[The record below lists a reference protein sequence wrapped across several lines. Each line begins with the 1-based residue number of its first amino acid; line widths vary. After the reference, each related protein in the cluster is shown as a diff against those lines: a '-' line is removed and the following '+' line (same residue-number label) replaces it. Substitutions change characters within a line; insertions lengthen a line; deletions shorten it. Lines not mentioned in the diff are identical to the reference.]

1 MAIFC
6 LSLERRSAT
15 IRRVY
20 IESVPNR
27 NSPPAVLLRESYRE
41 DGKVRKR
48 TLANLSC
55 LSDEVIEGLKV
66 LLRGGVAVAS
76 AEEVFTVERS
86 LPHGHVAAVL
96 GSARGSGAAVW
107 FASAPRDLQPLLL
120 AMLVARVISP
130 ASKLATHRLLHDET
144 ASSSLGRVLGVGQ
157 CSAEDLYRALDWL
170 HEAQP
175 AIEQR
180 LARQHLSGST
190 LVLYDL
196 TSTWLTGRCCEL
208 AARGHSRD
216 GKRDDVQIVFGL
228 ICTAQGCPIAV
239 EVFPGNTGDPATVAA
254 QVSKLRERFGIEHIV
269 WAGDRGMLTSA
280 RIEQVL
286 EPQGMDWVSSLRAPQ
301 IAQLAA
307 ERGPL
312 QPSLFDE
319 RNLLELTS
327 EHFPGERLVVCR
339 NPALAEERARK
350 RTELLQA
357 TEAELAKVAAATQRA
372 RRPLRGQQA
381 IALRV
386 GRVIERFH
394 MGKHIELSITD
405 SSLSWTRKSDAI
417 AQEAALDGLYVI
429 RTSVSAQQLDAAAA
443 VAAYK
448 SLSHVER
455 AFRSMK
461 TVDLQVRP
469 VFHYAA
475 PRVRAHVFLCMLAYY
490 VEWHMRERLK
500 PMLFDDEYLE
510 QANASR
516 ASPVLKAVRSG
527 HAKAKDA
534 GKTAADG
541 LPIHSFRT
549 LLQDLATLAYN
560 ITHTALNPQ
569 AKIILTTRPTALQH
583 KAFTLLGL
591 NPACTQ

>member
-1 MAIFC
+1 M
-6 LSLERRSAT
+6 
-15 IRRVY
+15 Y

-27 NSPPAVLLRESYRE
+27 DSPPAVLLRESYRE

-55 LSDEVIEGLKV
+55 LSTEVIEGLRV
-66 LLRGGVAVAS
+66 LLRGGVAVPS
-76 AEEVFTVERS
+76 AEEVFTVERT

-96 GSARGSGAAVW
+96 GSARGSGASNW
-107 FASAPRDLQPLLL
+107 FGSAPQELQPVLL

-130 ASKLATHRLLHDET
+130 ASKLATHRLVHDDT
-144 ASSSLGRVLGVGQ
+144 ANTSLGRVLGVGQ
-157 CSAEDLYRALDWL
+157 CSADDLYRALDWL
-170 HEAQP
+170 HDAQP
-175 AIEQR
+175 AIERR
-180 LARQHLSGST
+180 LARQHLVGSA

-216 GKRDDVQIVFGL
+216 GKRDDPQIVFGL
-228 ICTAQGCPIAV
+228 ICSAQGCPIAV
-239 EVFPGNTGDPATVAA
+239 EVFPGNTADPATVAA
-254 QVSKLRERFGIEHIV
+254 QVAKLRDRFGIEHIV

-280 RIEQVL
+280 RIEQL
-286 EPQGMDWVSSLRAPQ
+286 LKPQGMDWVSSLRAPQ

-307 ERGPL
+307 EHGPF

-350 RTELLQA
+350 RLELLAA
-357 TEAELAKVAAATQRA
+357 TEADLARIAATTQRA
-372 RRPLRGQQA
+372 RRPLRGEQA

-386 GRVIERFH
+386 GRIIGRFH
-394 MGKHIELSITD
+394 MAKHFELSITE
-405 SSLSWTRKSDAI
+405 SGLSWQRRHEAI

-429 RTSVSAQQLDAAAA
+429 RTSVSAHELDAPAA

-455 AFRSMK
+455 AFRSIK
-461 TVDLQVRP
+461 TVDMQVRP
-469 VFHYAA
+469 VFHYSAQ
-475 PRVRAHVFLCMLAYY
+475 RVRAHVFLCMLAYY
-490 VEWHMRERLK
+490 VEWHMRQRLK
-500 PMLFDDEYLE
+500 PMLFDDEYLD
-510 QANASR
+510 QASASR
-516 ASPVLKAVRSG
+516 ASPVLKALRSA

-534 GKTAADG
+534 GKTADDG
-541 LPIHSFRT
+541 LPLHSFRT
-549 LLQDLATLAYN
+549 LLQDLGTLAYN
-560 ITHTALNPQ
+560 VTHTRLNPE
-569 AKIILTTRPTALQH
+569 AKIVLTTRPTPLQA
-583 KAFTLLGL
+583 KAFALLAL

>member
-1 MAIFC
+1 M
-6 LSLERRSAT
+6 
-15 IRRVY
+15 Y

-27 NSPPAVLLRESYRE
+27 DSPPAILLRESYRE

-55 LSDEVIEGLKV
+55 LSAEVIEGLKV
-66 LLRGGVAVAS
+66 LLRGGVALAS
-76 AEEVFTVERS
+76 AEEVFTVERT

-96 GSARGSGAAVW
+96 GCARGSGAMNW
-107 FASAPRDLQPLLL
+107 FGSAPKELQPLLL

-130 ASKLATHRLLHDET
+130 ASKLATHRLLHDDT
-144 ASSSLGRVLGVGQ
+144 ANSSLGRVLGVGQ
-157 CSAEDLYRALDWL
+157 CSADDLYAALDWL

-175 AIEQR
+175 GIERR
-180 LARQHLSGST
+180 LARQHLAGST

-216 GKRDDVQIVFGL
+216 GKRDDPQIVFGL
-228 ICTAQGCPIAV
+228 ICTSEGCPIAV
-239 EVFPGNTGDPATVAA
+239 EVFPGNTADPATVAG
-254 QVSKLRERFGIEHIV
+254 QVAKLRERFGIEHIV

-286 EPQGMDWVSSLRAPQ
+286 KPQGMDWVSSLRAPQ

-307 ERGPL
+307 EHGPF

-350 RTELLQA
+350 RAELLAA
-357 TEAELAKVAAATQRA
+357 TEADLAKIAAATQRV
-372 RRPLRGQQA
+372 RNPLRTEQA

-386 GRVIERFH
+386 GRVIEHFH
-394 MGKHIELSITD
+394 MAKHFELTITD
-405 SSLSWTRKSDAI
+405 TSLSWQRRHEAI

-429 RTSVSAQQLDAAAA
+429 RTSVPAGQLDAAAA

-455 AFRSMK
+455 AFRSIK
-461 TVDLQVRP
+461 TVDLHVRP
-469 VFHYAA
+469 VFHYNAQ
-475 PRVRAHVFLCMLAYY
+475 RVRAHVFLCMLAYY
-490 VEWHMRERLK
+490 VEWHMRARLK
-500 PMLFDDEYLE
+500 PMLFDDELLDE
-510 QANASR
+510 ASAGR
-516 ASPVLKAVRSG
+516 ASPVLKAVRSK
-527 HAKAKDA
+527 HAKTKDA
-534 GKTAADG
+534 TKLADDG
-541 LPIHSFRT
+541 LPLHSFRT

-560 ITHTALNPQ
+560 VTHTSLNPE
-569 AKIILTTRPTALQH
+569 AKIVLTTRPTTLQA
-583 KAFTLLGL
+583 KAFDLLGL

>member
-1 MAIFC
+1 M
-6 LSLERRSAT
+6 
-15 IRRVY
+15 Y

-27 NSPPAVLLRESYRE
+27 NSPPAILLRESWRE

-55 LSDEVIEGLKV
+55 LSAEVIEGLKL
-66 LLRGGVAVAS
+66 LLRGGVAVPS
-76 AEEVFTVERS
+76 AEAVFTIERS

-96 GSARGSGAAVW
+96 GSARGCGAANW
-107 FASAPRDLQPLLL
+107 FHDAPAELQPVLL
-120 AMLVARVISP
+120 AMLVARVIEP
-130 ASKLATHRLLHDET
+130 ASKLATHRLLHDDT
-144 ASSSLGRVLGVGQ
+144 ASSSLGRVLNVGQ
-157 CSAEDLYRALDWL
+157 CSADELYRALDWL
-170 HEAQP
+170 HDAQP
-175 AIEQR
+175 AIERR
-180 LARQHLSGST
+180 LARQHLMGST

-216 GKRDDVQIVFGL
+216 GKRDDPQIVFGL
-228 ICTAQGCPIAV
+228 ICSAQGCPIAV

-286 EPQGMDWVSSLRAPQ
+286 KPQGMDWVSSLRAPQ
-301 IAQLAA
+301 IAQLAH
-307 ERGPL
+307 EHGPL
-312 QPSLFDE
+312 QLSLFDE

-327 EHFPGERLVVCR
+327 EHFPGERLIVCR
-339 NPALAEERARK
+339 NPLLAGERARK
-350 RTELLQA
+350 RSELLTA
-357 TEAELAKVAAATQRA
+357 TEAELGKIAAATQRE
-372 RRPLRGQQA
+372 RQPLRGQQA

-405 SSLSWTRKSDAI
+405 NSLSWRRREEAI

-429 RTSVSAQQLDAAAA
+429 RTSVPAAQMDAAQA

-469 VFHYAA
+469 VFHYSAH
-475 PRVRAHVFLCMLAYY
+475 RVRAHVFLCMLGYY

-500 PMLFDDEYLE
+500 PMLFDDEYLVE
-510 QANASR
+510 ASASR
-516 ASPVLKAVRSG
+516 PSPVAKALRSE
-527 HAKAKDA
+527 HAKLKD
-534 GKTAADG
+534 KTKHANDG
-541 LPIHSFRT
+541 LPLHSFRT

-560 ITHTALNPQ
+560 ITHTAVNPE
-569 AKIILTTRPTALQH
+569 AKISLTTRPT
-583 KAFTLLGL
+583 
-591 NPACTQ
+591 PV

>member
-1 MAIFC
+1 M
-6 LSLERRSAT
+6 
-15 IRRVY
+15 Y
-20 IESVPNR
+20 IEFVPNR
-27 NSPPAVLLRESYRE
+27 DSPPAVLLRESYRE

-55 LSDEVIEGLKV
+55 LSTEVIEGLKT
-66 LLRGGVAVAS
+66 LLRGGGGVAVPS
-76 AEEVFTVERS
+76 AAEIFSVERS

-96 GSARGSGAAVW
+96 GSARGCGAPSW
-107 FASAPRDLQPLLL
+107 FASAPKELQPLLL
-120 AMLVARVISP
+120 AMLVARVVAP
-130 ASKLATHRLLHDET
+130 ASKLATHRLLHDDT
-144 ASSSLGRVLGVGQ
+144 ANSSLGRVLGVGQ
-157 CSAEDLYRALDWL
+157 CVAEDLYKALDWL

-175 AIEQR
+175 LIERR
-180 LARQHLSGST
+180 LARQHLVGST

-216 GKRDDVQIVFGL
+216 GKRDDPQIVFGL

-254 QVSKLRERFGIEHIV
+254 QVSKLRERFGIEHII

-286 EPQGMDWVSSLRAPQ
+286 KPQGMDWVSSLRAPQ

-307 ERGPL
+307 EHGPF
-312 QPSLFDE
+312 QPTLFDE

-327 EHFPGERLVVCR
+327 EHFPDERLVVCR
-339 NPALAEERARK
+339 NPLLADERARK
-350 RTELLQA
+350 RTELLAA
-357 TEAELAKVAAATQRA
+357 TEADLAKISAATQRV
-372 RRPLRGQQA
+372 RNPLRGEQA

-405 SSLSWTRKSDAI
+405 NAFTWQRRHDVI

-448 SLSHVER
+448 SLSNVER

-461 TVDLQVRP
+461 TVDLHVRP
-469 VFHYAA
+469 VFHYNAQ
-475 PRVRAHVFLCMLAYY
+475 RVRAHVFLCMLAYY

-500 PMLFDDEYLE
+500 PLLFDDEYLDE
-510 QANASR
+510 ASASR
-516 ASPVLKAVRSG
+516 ASPVVKAIRSE

-534 GKTAADG
+534 SKRADDG
-541 LPIHSFRT
+541 LPLHSFRT

-560 ITHTALNPQ
+560 VTSTALNPE
-569 AKIILTTRPTALQH
+569 AKIVLTTRPTPLQQ
-583 KAFTLLGL
+583 KAFSLLGL
-591 NPACTQ
+591 SPTCTQ

>member
-1 MAIFC
+1 M
-6 LSLERRSAT
+6 
-15 IRRVY
+15 Y

-27 NSPPAVLLRESYRE
+27 DSPPAILLRESWRE

-55 LSDEVIEGLKV
+55 LSAEVIEGLKL
-66 LLRGGVAVAS
+66 LLRGGVAAPS
-76 AEEVFTVERS
+76 ADAVFTIERS

-96 GSARGSGAAVW
+96 GSARGCGALTW
-107 FASAPRDLQPLLL
+107 FDRAPAELQPVLL
-120 AMLVARVISP
+120 AMLVARVIEP
-130 ASKLATHRLLHDET
+130 ASKLATHRLLHDDT
-144 ASSSLGRVLGVGQ
+144 ASSSLGRVLKVGQ
-157 CSAEDLYRALDWL
+157 RSADDLYRALDWL
-170 HEAQP
+170 HDAQP
-175 AIEQR
+175 AIERR
-180 LARQHLSGST
+180 LARQHLVGST

-216 GKRDDVQIVFGL
+216 GKRDDPQIVFGL
-228 ICTAQGCPIAV
+228 ICSAQGCPIAV

-286 EPQGMDWVSSLRAPQ
+286 KPQGMDWVSSLRAPQ
-301 IAQLAA
+301 IAQLAH
-307 ERGPL
+307 EHGPL

-327 EHFPGERLVVCR
+327 EHFPGERLIVCR
-339 NPALAEERARK
+339 NPLLAEERARK
-350 RTELLQA
+350 RSELLAA
-357 TEAELAKVAAATQRA
+357 TEAELAKIAAATQRQ
-372 RRPLRGQQA
+372 RQPLRGQQA

-394 MGKHIELSITD
+394 MGKHLELSITD
-405 SSLSWTRKSDAI
+405 DSFSWTRRNEAI

-429 RTSVSAQQLDAAAA
+429 RTSVPAAQLDAAQA

-455 AFRSMK
+455 AFRSIK

-469 VFHYAA
+469 VFHYSAQ
-475 PRVRAHVFLCMLAYY
+475 RVRAHVFLCMLGYY

-510 QANASR
+510 EASASR
-516 ASPVLKAVRSG
+516 ASPVAKAVRSA
-527 HAKAKDA
+527 HAKLKDRTKHA
-534 GKTAADG
+534 DDG
-541 LPIHSFRT
+541 LPLHSFRT

-560 ITHTALNPQ
+560 ITHTAVSPE
-569 AKIILTTRPTALQH
+569 AKIILTTRPTPVQA
-583 KAFTLLGL
+583 KAFALLDL
-591 NPACTQ
+591 NPTCTQ

>member
-1 MAIFC
+1 M
-6 LSLERRSAT
+6 
-15 IRRVY
+15 Y

-27 NSPPAVLLRESYRE
+27 DSPPAVLLRESYRE

-55 LSDEVIEGLKV
+55 LSAEVIEGLKV
-66 LLRGGVAVAS
+66 LLRGGVAVPS
-76 AEEVFTVERS
+76 AEEVFTVERT

-96 GSARGSGAAVW
+96 GSARGSGAITW
-107 FASAPRDLQPLLL
+107 FGSAPKELQPVLL

-130 ASKLATHRLLHDET
+130 GSKLATHRLLHDDT
-144 ASSSLGRVLGVGQ
+144 ANSSLGRVLGVGQ
-157 CSAEDLYRALDWL
+157 CRADALYAALDWL

-175 AIEQR
+175 SIERR
-180 LARQHLSGST
+180 LARQHLVDST

-216 GKRDDVQIVFGL
+216 GKRDDPQIVFGL
-228 ICTAQGCPIAV
+228 ICTSQGCPIAV

-254 QVSKLRERFGIEHIV
+254 QVSKLRERFGISTIV

-286 EPQGMDWVSSLRAPQ
+286 KPQGMDWVSSLRSPQ

-307 ERGPL
+307 EHGPF

-339 NPALAEERARK
+339 NPLLAEERARK
-350 RTELLQA
+350 RGELLGA
-357 TEAELAKVAAATQRA
+357 TEADLAKIAAATQRA
-372 RRPLRGQQA
+372 RKPLRGEQA

-386 GRVIERFH
+386 GRVIEHFH
-394 MGKHIELSITD
+394 MAKHLEFTITD
-405 SSLSWTRKSDAI
+405 TSLTWQRRHEAI

-429 RTSVSAQQLDAAAA
+429 RTSVPAEQLDAAAA

-455 AFRSMK
+455 AFRSIK
-461 TVDLQVRP
+461 TVDLHVRP
-469 VFHYAA
+469 VFHYNAQ
-475 PRVRAHVFLCMLAYY
+475 RVRAHVFLCMLAYY
-490 VEWHMRERLK
+490 VEWHMRARLK
-500 PMLFDDEYLE
+500 PMLFDDEYLDE
-510 QANASR
+510 ASASR
-516 ASPVLKAVRSG
+516 ASPVVKAVRSE
-527 HAKAKDA
+527 HAKAKDKSKLA
-534 GKTAADG
+534 QDG
-541 LPIHSFRT
+541 LPLHSFRT
-549 LLQDLATLAYN
+549 LLQDLGTLAYN
-560 ITHTALNPQ
+560 ITHTALNPE
-569 AKIILTTRPTALQH
+569 AKIVITTRPTPLQA
-583 KAFTLLGL
+583 KAFALLGL

>member
-1 MAIFC
+1 M
-6 LSLERRSAT
+6 
-15 IRRVY
+15 Y

-27 NSPPAVLLRESYRE
+27 DSPPAVLLRESFRE
-41 DGKVRKR
+41 AGKVRKR

-66 LLRGGVAVAS
+66 LLRGGVAVPS
-76 AEEVFTVERS
+76 AESVFTVERS

-96 GSARGSGAAVW
+96 GSARGSGATTW
-107 FASAPRDLQPLLL
+107 FSSAPKDLQPLLL

-130 ASKLATHRLLHDET
+130 ASKLATHRMLHDDT
-144 ASSSLGRVLGVGQ
+144 ATSSLGRVLGVHR
-157 CSAEDLYRALDWL
+157 CTADDLYRALDWL
-170 HEAQP
+170 HQAQP
-175 AIEQR
+175 AIERR
-180 LARQHLSGST
+180 LARAHLVGST

-216 GKRDDVQIVFGL
+216 GKRDDPQIVFGL

-239 EVFPGNTGDPATVAA
+239 EVFPGNTADPATVAA
-254 QVSKLRERFGIEHIV
+254 QVTKLRERFSIERIV

-286 EPQGMDWVSSLRAPQ
+286 KPQGMDWVSSLRAPQ
-301 IAQLAA
+301 IAQLAV
-307 ERGPL
+307 ERGPF

-319 RNLLELTS
+319 RNLLEIS
-327 EHFPGERLVVCR
+327 SQHFPGERLVVCR
-339 NPALAEERARK
+339 NPLLAEERARK
-350 RTELLQA
+350 RSELLAA
-357 TEAELAKVAAATQRA
+357 TEVDLAKIATATQRA
-372 RRPLRGQQA
+372 RRALRGEQA

-394 MGKHIELSITD
+394 MAKHFELSITD
-405 SSLSWTRKSDAI
+405 STFTWQRRHDAI

-429 RTSVSAQQLDAAAA
+429 RTSVPAKQLDAASA

-448 SLSHVER
+448 SLSNVER

-469 VFHYAA
+469 VFHYTAE
-475 PRVRAHVFLCMLAYY
+475 RVRAHVFLCMLAYY
-490 VEWHMRERLK
+490 VEWHMRDRLK
-500 PMLFDDEYLE
+500 PVLFDDEHLD
-510 QANASR
+510 QASASR
-516 ASPVLKAVRSG
+516 PSPVAKAVRSE

-534 GKTAADG
+534 SKIADDG
-541 LPIHSFRT
+541 LPLHSFRT
-549 LLQDLATLAYN
+549 LLQDLGTLAYN
-560 ITHTALNPQ
+560 VTHTPLNPQ
-569 AKIILTTRPTALQH
+569 AKIILTTRPTPLQL
-583 KAFTLLGL
+583 KAFSLLGL

>member
-1 MAIFC
+1 M
-6 LSLERRSAT
+6 
-15 IRRVY
+15 Y
-20 IESVPNR
+20 IEFVPNR
-27 NSPPAVLLRESYRE
+27 DSPPAVLLRESYRK

-55 LSDEVIEGLKV
+55 LSNEVIEGLKT

-76 AEEVFTVERS
+76 AAEVFSVERS

-96 GSARGSGAAVW
+96 GSARGCGAPSW
-107 FASAPRDLQPLLL
+107 FASAPKALQPLLL

-130 ASKLATHRLLHDET
+130 ASKLATHRLLHDDT
-144 ASSSLGRVLGVGQ
+144 ANSSLGRVLGVGQ
-157 CSAEDLYRALDWL
+157 CGAEDLYKALDWL

-175 AIEQR
+175 LIERR
-180 LARQHLSGST
+180 LARQHLVGST

-216 GKRDDVQIVFGL
+216 GKRDDPQIVFGL

-254 QVSKLRERFGIEHIV
+254 QVSKLKERFGISSII

-286 EPQGMDWVSSLRAPQ
+286 RPQGMDWVSSLRAPQ

-307 ERGPL
+307 EHGPF
-312 QPSLFDE
+312 QPTLFDE

-339 NPALAEERARK
+339 NPLLAEERARK
-350 RTELLQA
+350 RAELLAA
-357 TEAELAKVAAATQRA
+357 TEADLAKITAATQRK
-372 RRPLRGQQA
+372 RHPLRGEQA

-405 SSLSWTRKSDAI
+405 DAFTWQRRHDVI
-417 AQEAALDGLYVI
+417 SQEAALDGLYVI
-429 RTSVSAQQLDAAAA
+429 RTSVSANQLDAAAA

-448 SLSHVER
+448 SLANVER
-455 AFRSMK
+455 AFRSIK
-461 TVDLQVRP
+461 TVDLHVRP
-469 VFHYAA
+469 VFHYNAQ
-475 PRVRAHVFLCMLAYY
+475 RVRAHVFLCMLAYY

-500 PMLFDDEYLE
+500 PMLFDDEYLD
-510 QANASR
+510 QASASR
-516 ASPVLKAVRSG
+516 ASPVLKAVRSE

-534 GKTAADG
+534 TKLAEDG
-541 LPIHSFRT
+541 MPLHSLQT

-560 ITHTALNPQ
+560 VTSTALNPE
-569 AKIILTTRPTALQH
+569 AKIVLTTRPTPLQQ
-583 KAFTLLGL
+583 KAFSLLGL
-591 NPACTQ
+591 NPSCTQ

>member
-1 MAIFC
+1 M
-6 LSLERRSAT
+6 
-15 IRRVY
+15 Y
-20 IESVPNR
+20 IESVANR

-55 LSDEVIEGLKV
+55 LSEEVIEGLKV
-66 LLRGGVAVAS
+66 LLRGGVAVPS
-76 AEEVFTVERS
+76 AAEVFSVERS

-96 GSARGSGAAVW
+96 GSARNAGAAHW
-107 FASAPRDLQPLLL
+107 FASAPKELQPLLL
-120 AMLVARVISP
+120 AMLTARVISP
-130 ASKLATHRLLHDET
+130 ASKLATHRMLHDDT

-157 CSAEDLYRALDWL
+157 CGADDLYRALDWL
-170 HEAQP
+170 HDAQP
-175 AIEQR
+175 AIERR
-180 LARQHLSGST
+180 LARQHLLGST

-216 GKRDDVQIVFGL
+216 GKRDDPQIVFGL

-254 QVSKLRERFGIEHIV
+254 QVSKLRERFGIERIM

-286 EPQGMDWVSSLRAPQ
+286 KPQGMDWVSSLRSTQ
-301 IAQLAA
+301 VMQLAR
-307 ERGPL
+307 EHGPF

-319 RNLLELTS
+319 RNLIELTS

-350 RTELLQA
+350 RVELLAA
-357 TEAELAKVAAATQRA
+357 TEAQLAKVAAATQRA
-372 RRPLRGQQA
+372 RAPLRGEQD

-386 GRVIERFH
+386 GRSIARFH
-394 MGKHIELSITD
+394 MAKHFELTITD
-405 SSLSWTRKSDAI
+405 TSLSWRRKDDEI
-417 AQEAALDGLYVI
+417 AQETALDGIYVI
-429 RTSVSAQQLDAAAA
+429 RTSMPQSQLDAPAA

-448 SLSHVER
+448 SLANVER

-469 VFHYAA
+469 VFHYNAQ
-475 PRVRAHVFLCMLAYY
+475 RVRAHVFLCMLAYY

-500 PMLFDDEYLE
+500 PMLFDDEQLE
-510 QANASR
+510 QASAAR
-516 ASPVLKAVRSG
+516 ASPVLKAIRSA

-534 GKTAADG
+534 SKAADDA
-541 LPIHSFRT
+541 LPLHSFRT
-549 LLQDLATLAYN
+549 LLMDLGTLAYN
-560 ITHTALNPQ
+560 VTYTHLNPE
-569 AKIILTTRPTALQH
+569 AKIVVTTRPTPIQA
-583 KAFTLLGL
+583 KAFKLLGI